1 MCAFERSE
9 KGMEFFMDDEKDI
22 IEVEKVEDKPKLE
35 QPKPEEDRPHEE
47 KKKPEPKEKLIPP
60 KDENSKRDL
69 ARVSL
74 ILGIVAL
81 VLSCVW
87 HISSP
92 CGILAIVFGAMTIK
106 SASKNI
112 AIAGIITGAI
122 GMVLSIIIVLFIMII
137 AVLSI
142 FSENIDYEDRYY
154 HNYNHD
160 HYNYRWDDE
169 DYF

>member
-1 MCAFERSE
+1 
-9 KGMEFFMDDEKDI
+9 MDDEKDI

-87 HISSP
+87 HISFP

-106 SASKNI
+106 SASKDI

-137 AVLSI
+137 AGLSI